1 MGTSERFFRRRSYGR
16 LTERE
21 KTGFELFV
29 PGFQNWKKDI
39 ITSPGL
45 YGLESDTIDA
55 LKWYSDDDDSSSAG
69 TERKNIFNSRQQ
81 IRELSARYQLAHI

>member
-1 MGTSERFFRRRSYGR
+1 M
-16 LTERE
+16 
-21 KTGFELFV
+21 

-55 LKWYSDDDDSSSAG
+55 LKWYSDDDDSGSAG

>member
-21 KTGFELFV
+21 KKGFELFV